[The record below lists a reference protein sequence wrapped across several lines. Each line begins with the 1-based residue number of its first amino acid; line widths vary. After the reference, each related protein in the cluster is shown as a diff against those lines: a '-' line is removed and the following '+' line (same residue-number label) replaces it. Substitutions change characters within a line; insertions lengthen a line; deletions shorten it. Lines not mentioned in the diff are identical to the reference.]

1 MGEVVRQLMA
11 RALSG
16 DRAYPGIVWPVPTRS
31 MPHITAAAV
40 RRLMWLIAAASVAAT
55 GLAELRSSRLQA
67 TLLSAVARRA
77 QYGVLPGPS
86 DTIRFPQHGP
96 LNVRYGYTRLPVFLQ
111 RLHAAGYATMAQA
124 RWSSMLLALD
134 RLHVSPPYQ
143 PRVPAGLTLLD
154 RHGDPLYEFRQPRRV
169 FRTFEDIPPV
179 VVNTLLFIEN
189 RELLESAHPFDNPA
203 IEVDRF
209 VKAMIDTSLHH
220 LAGTRG
226 LSGGSTLAVQLE
238 KLRHSPRGRTDSIA
252 EKGRQI
258 ASASLRAYADGP
270 HTLRAR
276 RQLVVDYLN
285 SVPLGAVAGIG
296 EVFGLGDGLA
306 YWFGAEVDRVNALL
320 HRAADPA
327 VDRAALAVA
336 YRQALTLLAAV
347 KKPSAFLTRDA
358 GALDARV
365 DALLA
370 ALAADGIIPAW
381 LREAAR
387 AARVQPGAAIPPRR
401 RSFVDHKAPDAVR
414 IELASTLGVDLP
426 DLDRLDADV
435 TTPIDA
441 GVTTAV
447 TQALRRFRSCRDAA
461 NAGLV
466 GPRLLP
472 AVDCE
477 RVLYS
482 FTLYERSAS
491 GNRLRVQ
498 TDTDDRPLSLN
509 EGSRLE
515 LGSTAKLRTLVT
527 YLELVADL
535 HHNLAAM
542 PPDALR
548 MKARSAPDALT
559 RWASAYL
566 AEASDRRL
574 EPMLD
579 AAMNRRYSA
588 SPAEMFFTGGGLHQ
602 FSNFDPDDDGRVLT
616 VRDAFQRSV
625 NLVFIRL
632 MRDVAEHLGNPQAAA
647 ILRDA
652 RHPARQPLLRTFV
665 ELERARTPAGNDA
678 AWLLTTRHK
687 EAQDRAIRIVLEREA
702 FARLH
707 ARWRALGYP
716 FDTLVPSYA
725 TAIGSSGDNPAALS
739 RLLGIIL
746 NDGVQRPFVRVETIR
761 FGAHTPYDTTL
772 ARRTEGARVL
782 QPAIAALVRHELVGV
797 VEKGTGRRLKGGVTI
812 DRGVTLPVGG
822 KTGTGDNRFE
832 RGATSRVI
840 NRTSTFAFTIG
851 DRFFGTVVAY
861 VPGPAAAQYQF
872 TSALPVQVLKHL
884 LPVLRP
890 LLVEA
895 GRERE

>member
-1 MGEVVRQLMA
+1 MGEVVRQLVA
-11 RALSG
+11 RARSG
-16 DRAYPGIVWPVPTRS
+16 AYPGILWPVPARS
-31 MPHITAAAV
+31 MPRITAAQV
-40 RRLMWLIAAASVAAT
+40 RRALWLIVAAI
-55 GLAELRSSRLQA
+55 AAVVAAYELRSSRLQA
-67 TLLSAVARRA
+67 ALLSAIAQRAR
-77 QYGVLPGPS
+77 YEVLPGPS

-96 LNVRYGYTRLPVFLQ
+96 LNERYGYTRLPSFVQ
-111 RLHAAGYATMAQA
+111 RLHAAGYTTIAQA
-124 RWSSMLLALD
+124 RWSWTLLVLAGL
-134 RLHVSPPYQ
+134 RVPPPYQ
-143 PRVPAGLTLLD
+143 PRLQAGLTLFG
-154 RHGDPLYEFRQPRRV
+154 RHGDPLYRFREPRRV
-169 FRTFEDIPPV
+169 FRAFEDIPPL

-189 RELLESAHPFDNPA
+189 RELLESAHPYDNPA

-209 VKAMIDTSLHH
+209 VKAMIDTGLHH

-226 LSGGSTLAVQLE
+226 ITGGSTLAVQLE
-238 KLRHSPRGRTDSIA
+238 KLRHSPEGRTVSIA

-258 ASASLRAYADGP
+258 VSASLRAYLDGP
-270 HTLRAR
+270 HTLHTR
-276 RQLVVDYLN
+276 RQLVVEYLN
-285 SVPLGAVAGIG
+285 SVPLGAVAGVG

-306 YWFGAEVDRVNALL
+306 YWFGAELEDVNALL
-320 HRAADPA
+320 RRADDPA

-336 YRQALTLLAAV
+336 YRQTLALLAAV
-347 KKPSAFLTRDA
+347 KKPSAFLTRETHM
-358 GALDARV
+358 LDRRV
-365 DALLA
+365 DAFLA
-370 ALAADGIIPAW
+370 ALAANGIIPAW
-381 LREAAR
+381 LSEAAR
-387 AARVQPGAAIPPRR
+387 TVRVQPGAALPPPR
-401 RSFVDHKAPDAVR
+401 RSFVDHKAADAVR
-414 IELASTLGVDLP
+414 IELASVLGVDLP

-435 TTPIDA
+435 TTSLDV
-441 GVTTAV
+441 GVTKAV
-447 TQALRRFRSCRDAA
+447 TEALRRLRSCRHAA
-461 NAGLV
+461 DAGLV

-472 AVDCE
+472 SANCQ
-477 RVLYS
+477 RVVYS

-527 YLELVADL
+527 YLELVAAL
-535 HHNLAAM
+535 HRQLAAA

-548 MKARSAPDALT
+548 VEARSAPDALT
-559 RWASAYL
+559 RWAATYL

-574 EPMLD
+574 EPMLE

-588 SPAEMFFTGGGLHQ
+588 SPAEVFFTGGGKHR

-616 VRDAFQRSV
+616 VREAFQRSV

-632 MRDVAEHLGNPQAAA
+632 MRDIAEHLGDRRAAA

-652 RHPARQPLLRTFV
+652 HHPAREPLLRAFV
-665 ELERARTPAGNDA
+665 EGERARAPMGPDA
-678 AWLLTTRHK
+678 AWLLTTRRK

-716 FDTLVPSYA
+716 FDSLVPSYA

-746 NDGVQRPFVRVETIR
+746 NDGVELPLVRVETIR

-772 ARRTEGARVL
+772 ARRTRGRSVL
-782 QPAIAALVRHELVGV
+782 EPAVAALVRRELVGV
-797 VEKGTGRRLKGGVTI
+797 VEGGTGRRLKGGVAI

-832 RGATSRVI
+832 RGAASRVI

-851 DRFFGTVVAY
+851 DRFFGTIVAY
-861 VPGPAAAQYQF
+861 VPGPAAAQYHF
-872 TSALPVQVLKHL
+872 TSALPVQLLKHL

-890 LLVEA
+890 LLVDA
-895 GRERE
+895 GRHPD